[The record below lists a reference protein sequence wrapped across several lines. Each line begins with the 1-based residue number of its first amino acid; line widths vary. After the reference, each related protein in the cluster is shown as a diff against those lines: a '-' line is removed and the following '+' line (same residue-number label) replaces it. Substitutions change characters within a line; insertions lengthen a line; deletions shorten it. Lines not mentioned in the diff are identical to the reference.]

1 MAPELKPGESGGTG
15 NVGKEVRTAD
25 EDVVLGFEVV
35 VIELDGDDIPVSDPG
50 VVLGGWGGSGVLA
63 DIVVTVKTGV
73 PFSV

>member
-1 MAPELKPGESGGTG
+1 M
-15 NVGKEVRTAD
+15 
-25 EDVVLGFEVV
+25 LGFEVV

>member
-1 MAPELKPGESGGTG
+1 M
-15 NVGKEVRTAD
+15 
-25 EDVVLGFEVV
+25 LGFEVV

-50 VVLGGWGGSGVLA
+50 VVLGGWGGFGVLA